1 MRTPLPCQIFS
12 VISLGSALGFITHT
26 RITHSFFFPPKHSD
40 LGNPQFAKVVGQ
52 CELSECAFVPLNLVL
67 QLAVKRIDNLLKGNP
82 L

>member
-12 VISLGSALGFITHT
+12 VISLGFALEFITHT
-26 RITHSFFFPPKHSD
+26 RITHSFFKHSD

-52 CELSECAFVPLNLVL
+52 CELSECAFVPLKLVL
-67 QLAVKRIDNLLKGNP
+67 QLAVKSIDNLLKGNP